1 MTVVTVRTLP
11 IRVDPV
17 AGESIQ
23 SWLRMLAHRNEVT
36 WSQIVRAVGLHQR
49 RGDGTRTPWAQ
60 RLHPHEVTAVAHA
73 TAVEPAVLHAMT
85 LAVFDGIGIST
96 GRRPTR
102 PDYGALHGLRN
113 RSRYCP
119 RCLDDSGGRWQL
131 RWHLGYSFVCVR
143 HGVLLDDTCPGCGHP
158 PQPGHPTALAIP
170 QPLHCEHRIRR
181 DGATTVCR
189 TDLRAGHLT
198 PAGPTEPMLTA
209 QRIIDEVIDRGQARF
224 GIYAAKPATAHTALA
239 DLRLL
244 ATRIHRQHTRPGD
257 GAAETA
263 TETTATSGPAAPAG
277 APVSSAWHTA
287 VALTAAVEV
296 LAAADPAQAGQRLR
310 PLIASTRADGR
321 SASASSVTSSRRPV
335 STLLT
340 AVQLHAMTP
349 WLNPVDQLR
358 YRIAD
363 QPRVPQRPA
372 ATLARATTS
381 LPALLWPE
389 VAVRLCEP
397 TLDLRAVQ
405 AAMSVSVALVGSREP
420 LSPIAALL
428 GHATSSRAVSHIWS
442 RIRETGGWDTI
453 QRAVIR
459 LADYI
464 ADRRVPIDYHRR
476 RALDCTDLLTD
487 SQWRQ
492 ICRTTDTSTAR
503 PALAA
508 VARTVLYTRLSGCPA
523 EHAPWFDATPG
534 FKGRLTLFRAHTT
547 PLLRRQLD
555 DVATDFLAKRR
566 ICEPMAWTPPNG
578 LLTDLTLPGPDP
590 DFTDIHALHML
601 LHRPAA
607 TIAHAARQLQTSPD
621 YVSHLIDTHPC
632 PPHPKPL
639 RGKQMRRI
647 PGLTPG
653 ALAQQRADHGDNLAA
668 LARHHDMSRQT
679 LTRIAATLGVST
691 QPQVGTR
698 LPGRTRGWVERH
710 YVREHRTLTEVAQL
724 AGVSATTVARWL
736 RFYNITARPRGA
748 PSHRSV
754 AAARR
759 AVVAQ
764 PTLLQPALGEPLG
777 RQRLLRFAAAMHH
790 PTLRAAAYHLNTTEP
805 VLSQQLRRLET
816 QFGTALYYRAQRGH
830 PMRPT
835 TFGTQVIAALTGP
848 PAPSP
853 PASADSRA

>member
-36 WSQIVRAVGLHQR
+36 WSQIVHAVGLHQR
-49 RGDGTRTPWAQ
+49 RGDGTRTRWAQ

-96 GRRPTR
+96 GRRPTH

-119 RCLDDSGGRWQL
+119 RCLGDSGGRWQL
-131 RWHLGYSFVCVR
+131 RWHLGYSFVCIR
-143 HGVLLDDTCPGCGHP
+143 HRMVLADTCPGCGHP

-170 QPLHCEHRIRR
+170 QPLHCEHRVRR

-189 TDLRAGHLT
+189 TDLRADHRIVV
-198 PAGPTEPMLTA
+198 APTKPMLTA
-209 QRIIDEVIDRGQARF
+209 QRTIDEVIDSGQARF

-244 ATRIHRQHTRPGD
+244 ATRIHRQQTRSGNS
-257 GAAETA
+257 GAETA
-263 TETTATSGPAAPAG
+263 TETTTTSGPAAPVAT
-277 APVSSAWHTA
+277 AWHTA
-287 VALTAAVEV
+287 VALAAAVEV
-296 LAAADPAQAGQRLR
+296 LAAADPAQAGLRLR

-335 STLLT
+335 SALLT
-340 AVQLHAMTP
+340 AVQLQAMTP
-349 WLNPVDQLR
+349 WLSPVDQLR

-381 LPALLWPE
+381 LPGLLWPE

-428 GHATSSRAVSHIWS
+428 GHAASPRAVSHIWS

-464 ADRRVPIDYHRR
+464 ADHRVPIDYHRR
-476 RALDCTDLLTD
+476 RALDYTDLLTD

-503 PALAA
+503 PALAV

-523 EHAPWFDATPG
+523 EHSPWFRATLG
-534 FKGRLTLFRAHTT
+534 FKGRLTRFRAHTT

-555 DVATDFLAKRR
+555 DIATDFLAERR
-566 ICEPMAWTPPNG
+566 ICEPLAWTPPDG

-590 DFTDIHALHML
+590 DITDVHALHML
-601 LHRPAA
+601 LHRPGA

-621 YVSHLIDTHPC
+621 YVSHLLDIHPC
-632 PPHPKPL
+632 PPHPEPL
-639 RGKQMRRI
+639 RARRMRRI

-653 ALAQQRADHGDNLAA
+653 ALAQQRADHGDSLAA

-691 QPQVGTR
+691 QPQVRTR
-698 LPGRTRGWVERH
+698 LPGRSRGWVERR
-710 YVREHRTLTEVAQL
+710 YVSEHRTLTEVAQL
-724 AGVSATTVARWL
+724 AGVSATTVSRWL

-748 PSHRSV
+748 TSHRS
-754 AAARR
+754 AASARR
-759 AVVAQ
+759 AVVTQ
-764 PTLLQPALGEPLG
+764 PALLQPALGEPLG
-777 RQRLLRFAAAMHH
+777 WQRLQRFAGVMQH
-790 PTLRAAAYHLNTTEP
+790 PTLGAAAHHLNTTEP
-805 VLSQQLRRLET
+805 VLSQQLHRLET
-816 QFGTALYYRAQRGH
+816 QFGTALYHRAQRGH

-835 TFGTQVIAALTGP
+835 PFGQQVITALTGATP
-848 PAPSP
+848 HQPRRPGQ
-853 PASADSRA
+853 RR